1 MRFWPHFIRAFFTHG
16 SFSLVV
22 SFLISGSESEAV
34 RLANNTEYGLA
45 SAVYSTDLTKAH
57 RVANLVRAGQVGIN
71 CYSLFHAGPDCPW
84 VGHKGSGFGYHSGP
98 DGWRQFSMPKS
109 LVHEGAVPTDTAL
122 MKELKTTLVS
132 KL

>member
-1 MRFWPHFIRAFFTHG
+1 MTT
-16 SFSLVV
+16 
-22 SFLISGSESEAV
+22 GSESEAV
-34 RLANNTEYGLA
+34 RLANDTEYGLA
-45 SAVYSTDLTKAH
+45 SAVYSSDLTKAH

-71 CYSLFHAGPDCPW
+71 CYSLFHASPDCPW

-122 MKELKTTLVS
+122 MKQLKSTLVS